1 MILIEDAISDDL
13 YQKCL
18 KELDEKV
25 NIYCWSSS
33 SVTWSSG
40 IKQGVVGSCITTP
53 VSDNIQQLLDQELKS
68 SLPKYTE
75 LICQYYIWQPQSAI
89 SWHNDKGS
97 GDRSFGATLY
107 LNGEWHPNNGG
118 WFIWEDDD
126 GHHTILPKKKFLVL
140 NDNLQYHCVTPVSSG
155 FRCTIQIWD
164 KLQDSK

>member
-1 MILIEDAISDDL
+1 MILIEDSITEDL
-13 YQKCL
+13 INKL
-18 KELDEKV
+18 RNELGK
-25 NIYCWSSS
+25 NIPKHCWKSS
-33 SVTWSSG
+33 SVTWDAG
-40 IKQGVVGSCITTP
+40 TRQGVVGSCITTP